1 MLKLDSVSLAGFKSF
16 ADRTDILFPDGIT
29 CVVGPNGCGKSNVVD
44 AIAWVLG
51 EQSPRML
58 RGSRMEEVIF
68 AGTRSR
74 KPCGMAEVSLQ
85 FSPRSLPAGLD
96 PEDVDARLREPMTL
110 TRRLYRNG
118 DSEYLINGERSR
130 LKDIQQMIA
139 GTGMGTRVYSIIEQ
153 GRVGQILQAKPTD
166 RRILIE
172 EAAGI
177 TRYKAKRKAAK
188 LKLDESEQNLLRV
201 NDIIAEVEK
210 QVRSIKRQVGRARR
224 YF

>member
-1 MLKLDSVSLAGFKSF
+1 MLKLEGLSLAGFKSF
-16 ADRTDILFPDGIT
+16 ADRTDIIFPSGIT

-51 EQSPRML
+51 EQSPRQL
-58 RGSRMEEVIF
+58 RGSKMEEVIF
-68 AGTRSR
+68 AGTRNR
-74 KPCGMAEVSLQ
+74 KPAGSAEVTLR
-85 FSPRSLPAGLD
+85 FSPKPELLPQD
-96 PEDVDARLREPMTL
+96 DDVDPRLREPMTI
-110 TRRLYRNG
+110 TRRLFRNG
-118 DSEYLINGERSR
+118 DSEYLINDERSR
-130 LKDIQQMIA
+130 LKDIQALIM

-188 LKLDESEQNLLRV
+188 LKLDES
-201 NDIIAEVEK
+201 
-210 QVRSIKRQVGRARR
+210 
-224 YF
+224 